1 MDNIEILYKDVA
13 SGKLVF
19 PLDKVI
25 NQISLSKILQSFVDQ
40 INIDLSTELNKIS
53 TTILQQQH
61 LIFFLADGFGMNFLN
76 KLNKNSFLV
85 DHFWNIGCSV
95 FPSSTGPNLLS
106 LATGKMPGEHGDL
119 GWETYIT
126 KISDNATLF
135 KWERSK
141 DNERLS
147 SLGLTLDDIYL
158 EEPFIKKN
166 NIDYLAFVPEHLKS
180 SPTTNWITNGKIS
193 PYDDLSNALKSS
205 IDRINNSKERTF
217 TFIYWPDIDFY
228 AHKTGANSSETM
240 LKVNLLDDY
249 IYNYYKMLPKNTA
262 FILTSDH
269 GHLDARDKR
278 IKLSNYDEL
287 LKKIHHPISGEQRF
301 AFLRLEEER
310 ESFYEIFK
318 NEFGDHFYLF
328 DSKEICE
335 KGLIGKNINEIV
347 FSRIGDSLILSKDEF
362 SFDFSKSYNNLDG
375 LFSDH
380 GGLTSDE
387 MDIPIIFYNT

>member
-1 MDNIEILYKDVA
+1 MDNIEILYKDFVL
-13 SGKLVF
+13 GKLVS
-19 PLDKVI
+19 PLDKEI
-25 NQISLSKILQSFVDQ
+25 NQISLSKVLQNFVDQ
-40 INIDLSTELNKIS
+40 TNTDLSGELKKIS
-53 TTILQQQH
+53 TKILEKQH

-76 KLNKNSFLV
+76 KLSKKKFLV
-85 DHFWNIGCSV
+85 DNFWNVGCSV

-119 GWETYIT
+119 GWETYIS

-141 DNERLS
+141 DKEILS
-147 SLGLTLDDIYL
+147 NLGLNLDDIYL

-166 NIDYLAFVPEHLKS
+166 NIDYLAFVPENLKS
-180 SPTTNWITNGKIS
+180 SPTTNWITNGKIF
-193 PYDDLSNALKSS
+193 PYDDLSNALSSS
-205 IDRINNSKERTF
+205 IDRINNCKERTF

-228 AHKTGANSSETM
+228 AHKTGANSSETIG
-240 LKVNLLDDY
+240 KVNLLDDY
-249 IYNYYKMLPKNTA
+249 IYNYHKMLPKDTA

-269 GHLDARDKR
+269 GHLDAQEKR

-287 LKKIHHPISGEQRF
+287 FQKIRQPISGEQRF

-318 NEFGDHFYLF
+318 NEFSDHFYLF
-328 DSKEICE
+328 DTKEICE
-335 KGLIGKNINEIV
+335 KGFIGENINEIV